1 MKTILL
7 AFAGAL
13 VATTA
18 LAQSAAP
25 PDRPGRDS
33 YDRRDSYDHRDSYDR
48 RDRREG
54 DREGGRRSWFEQF
67 HPPMDEMHSQTMGR
81 GHMGMMGRGGMG
93 MREGGGRGEEGSG
106 GARFRFQRGDQ
117 RIDIRC
123 GENESM
129 SQCAEAATRLIDK
142 VMSARPAGG
151 GDASLPAPAPATA
164 APALPGAGAPDSL
177 PRPQ

>member
-33 YDRRDSYDHRDSYDR
+33 YDRRDSSDRRDSYDR
-48 RDRREG
+48 GDRRG
-54 DREGGRRSWFEQF
+54 DREGGRRSWFEEF
-67 HPPMDEMHSQTMGR
+67 HPPMDEMHSQMMGR
-81 GHMGMMGRGGMG
+81 GRMGMMGGERMG
-93 MREGGGRGEEGSG
+93 MRQGGGRGEEGSG
-106 GARFRFQRGDQ
+106 GAHFRFQRGDQ

-123 GENESM
+123 GDESM
-129 SQCAEAATRLIDK
+129 SQCVEAATRLIDK